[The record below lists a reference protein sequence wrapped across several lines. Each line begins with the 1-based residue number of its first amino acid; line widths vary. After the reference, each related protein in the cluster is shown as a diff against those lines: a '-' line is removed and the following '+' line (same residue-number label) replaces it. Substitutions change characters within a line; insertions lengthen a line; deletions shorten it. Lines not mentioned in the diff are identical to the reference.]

1 MTPPSRI
8 YHPGED
14 DSCSYAGD
22 ADCDDGGPGSEFNAC
37 SPGTDL
43 TDCGSRSGLELSCD
57 EDGADGSEDRSAW
70 TTAIKVECR
79 DCKVKMKAD
88 IHVLIRTTNTD
99 PFAES
104 WAWGDLSLVG
114 KVDINANA
122 SARYSQTIGP
132 KKILGLICP
141 PYVIAAV

>member
-1 MTPPSRI
+1 
-8 YHPGED
+8 
-14 DSCSYAGD
+14 
-22 ADCDDGGPGSEFNAC
+22 
-37 SPGTDL
+37 
-43 TDCGSRSGLELSCD
+43 
-57 EDGADGSEDRSAW
+57 
-70 TTAIKVECR
+70 
-79 DCKVKMKAD
+79 MKAD